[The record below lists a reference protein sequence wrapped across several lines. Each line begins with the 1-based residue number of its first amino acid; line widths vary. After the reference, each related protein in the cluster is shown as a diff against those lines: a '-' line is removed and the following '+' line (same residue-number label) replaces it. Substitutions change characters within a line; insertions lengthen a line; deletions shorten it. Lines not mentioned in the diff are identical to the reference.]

1 MLRRYERDVR
11 LWRELDETPID
22 IADAIPEFAATSLAA
37 EVAAPLARTVP
48 PIEVAIE
55 KCTGGES
62 NPYALRRRNLNPLRL
77 PVSPP
82 VR

>member
-1 MLRRYERDVR
+1 MPTPPSLRLPPRKWRQIAAA
-11 LWRELDETPID
+11 LWHGPRVVDD
-22 IADAIPEFAATSLAA
+22 QS
-37 EVAAPLARTVP
+37 
-48 PIEVAIE
+48 IE

-82 VR
+82 VRCV